1 MKKLLLIL
9 AVISFIFPILYF
21 HLVWY
26 FFDYLNRPSEF
37 FPNTYFFEMS
47 SLLNHW
53 TTGEMGWWQIY
64 PMIFGIVLLVIRAN
78 IHKFISDFNRG
89 YVDAMSDD

>member
-1 MKKLLLIL
+1 
-9 AVISFIFPILYF
+9 
-21 HLVWY
+21 
-26 FFDYLNRPSEF
+26 
-37 FPNTYFFEMS
+37 MS